1 MNRQNERASKFLFS
15 FKLCR
20 CTPIVRASRAIQ
32 AVQIKVAKVLNKIL
46 NWRISI
52 SDIIPFKIISFA
64 RKKDYL
70 SISIDQNDGS
80 KFFFFFLKHS
90 LISSSVALPCSR
102 LLNVLSA
109 WHFFIFRNKKESR
122 VPGVRSREYEGER
135 EKERERFS
143 RIRIDVRMCCT
154 FSNWWHETKNAATS
168 K

>member
-20 CTPIVRASRAIQ
+20 YTPIVRASRAIQ

-52 SDIIPFKIISFA
+52 SDIISFKIISFA
-64 RKKDYL
+64 RKRDYL

-90 LISSSVALPCSR
+90 LTSSSVALPCSR

-109 WHFFIFRNKKESR
+109 
-122 VPGVRSREYEGER
+122 
-135 EKERERFS
+135 
-143 RIRIDVRMCCT
+143 
-154 FSNWWHETKNAATS
+154 
-168 K
+168 

>member
-32 AVQIKVAKVLNKIL
+32 AVQIKVAKVSNKIL

-80 KFFFFFLKHS
+80 KFFFFFETLFNIIVCCFALFTSLKCP
-90 LISSSVALPCSR
+90 LRVTFFYLP
-102 LLNVLSA
+102 
-109 WHFFIFRNKKESR
+109 E
-122 VPGVRSREYEGER
+122 
-135 EKERERFS
+135 
-143 RIRIDVRMCCT
+143 
-154 FSNWWHETKNAATS
+154 
-168 K
+168 

>member
-32 AVQIKVAKVLNKIL
+32 AVQIKVAKVSNKIL

-80 KFFFFFLKHS
+80 KFFFFFFLKHS

-109 WHFFIFRNKKESR
+109 
-122 VPGVRSREYEGER
+122 
-135 EKERERFS
+135 
-143 RIRIDVRMCCT
+143 
-154 FSNWWHETKNAATS
+154 
-168 K
+168 

>member
-1 MNRQNERASKFLFS
+1 MNAQANFYFLLNCVAARL
-15 FKLCR
+15 LCAPR
-20 CTPIVRASRAIQ
+20 EQYS
-32 AVQIKVAKVLNKIL
+32 VQIKVAKVLNKIL

-109 WHFFIFRNKKESR
+109 
-122 VPGVRSREYEGER
+122 
-135 EKERERFS
+135 
-143 RIRIDVRMCCT
+143 
-154 FSNWWHETKNAATS
+154 
-168 K
+168 